1 MKKIIPF
8 LTAMLLLAS
17 LVTSASAAPLSL
29 AASGNSGMLFALVA
43 LVLITVLAFAI
54 SIFLT
59 VSLVNASKKSGH
71 GRMKKTFRYL
81 ITCSYVVAVL
91 ALVCTIVCSVRY
103 KDMSASMQENPSE
116 STGSIDT
123 SADASGDDT
132 TAPEDSAAT
141 DSSGET
147 VETTPVETDPPAPVY
162 TLGTVGSTTAS
173 DPANWIKKWNI
184 INGDSVVDA
193 YSRPEAI
200 TFGDPTADNYF
211 ALPGIATFRG
221 DNYRTGS
228 AYGTANIVDQT
239 MTTVWTRKI
248 SSIAKGTGSGAWTGA
263 GWTGQPLIVE
273 WDEETKQIMNLYDE
287 KKAKEGLVEVIYATL
302 DGHIYFYDLED
313 GSYTRDP
320 MNVGMAF
327 KGSGSLDPRG
337 YPILYVGSGDKTS
350 SGKMPRMFVISLID
364 CSIMYEYGNNEP
376 YSLRNWIAF
385 DSAPLVDVETDTLIW
400 PGETGI
406 LYTIKLNT
414 AYDKSAGTLSISPDA
429 PVKVNYAT
437 NTGYTIGFE
446 SSSLIVE
453 NYIYI
458 ADNGGMFFCVD
469 LNTMELVW
477 AQNTKDDT
485 NATPVFEWGEDGVG
499 YIYTATSMENCD
511 GYVYIYK
518 LNASTGEI
526 VWEREFDDVYFDY
539 SVSGGI
545 LASPVLGKEGTALEG
560 MIIYAIAKTPGAYS
574 GLLVAMDTDTG
585 DIIWEKNQNLYCWSS
600 PVAVYNED
608 GTAHLI
614 ICDAGGYIHLINP
627 LNGETLTRLE
637 AGANVEASPAVYN
650 DTLVVGTRGQQVYC
664 IKLS

>member
-1 MKKIIPF
+1 MKTKIPL
-8 LTAMLLLAS
+8 LTAVLLLAS
-17 LVTSASAAPLSL
+17 LVTTASAAQVSGTS
-29 AASGNSGMLFALVA
+29 SGNGGMLFALVA
-43 LVLITVLAFAI
+43 LILITVLAFAI

-71 GRMKKTFRYL
+71 GKMKKTFRCL
-81 ITCSYVVAVL
+81 ITCAYVVAVL
-91 ALVCTIVCSVRY
+91 ALVCTIICGVRY
-103 KDMSASMQENPSE
+103 REISVSIQGNPSE
-116 STGSIDT
+116 STGSSEST
-123 SADASGDDT
+123 DDT
-132 TAPEDSAAT
+132 GTDTTTTQDSGTTDPSDTAGTTEPE
-141 DSSGET
+141 
-147 VETTPVETDPPAPVY
+147 ETDPPAPVY
-162 TLGTVGSTTAS
+162 SLGNVAATTTS
-173 DPANWIKKWNI
+173 DPSNWIKKWNI
-184 INGDSVVDA
+184 INGDSVIDS
-193 YSRPEAI
+193 YSRPESI
-200 TFGDPTADNYF
+200 TFGDPTTENYF
-211 ALPGIATFRG
+211 ALPGISTFRG

-228 AYGTANIVDQT
+228 AYGVANIVEQT
-239 MTTVWTRKI
+239 MNVVWTRKI
-248 SSIAKGTGSGAWTGA
+248 SSLAKGTGSGAWTGS

-350 SGKMPRMFVISLID
+350 SGKMPRMYIISLID
-364 CSIMYEYGNNEP
+364 CSIMYEYGHSEP

-406 LYTIKLNT
+406 LYTFKLNT
-414 AYDKSAGTLSISPDA
+414 SYDKSAGTLTVTPDA

-485 NATPVFEWGEDGVG
+485 NATPVFEWGDDGVG
-499 YIYTATSMENCD
+499 YIYTGTSMENCD

-526 VWEREFDDVYFDY
+526 VWEHEFEDVYFDY

-545 LASPVLGKEGTALEG
+545 LSSPILGRKGTPLEG
-560 MIIYAIAKTPGAYS
+560 MIFYAISKTPGAYN
-574 GLLVAMDTDTG
+574 GILVAMDTDTG
-585 DIIWEKNQNLYCWSS
+585 EIIWEKSQNLYCWSS

-608 GTAHLI
+608 GTAHI
-614 ICDAGGYIHLINP
+614 VICDAGGYIYMINP
-627 LNGETLTRLE
+627 LNGETLSRIE
-637 AGANVEASPAVYN
+637 VGANVEASPAVYN
-650 DTLVVGTRGQQVYC
+650 DMLVVGTRGQQVYG